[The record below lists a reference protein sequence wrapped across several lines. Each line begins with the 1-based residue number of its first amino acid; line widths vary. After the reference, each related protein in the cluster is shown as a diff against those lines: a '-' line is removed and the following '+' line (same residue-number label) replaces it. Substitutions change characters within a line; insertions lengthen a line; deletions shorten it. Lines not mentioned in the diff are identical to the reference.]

1 MNVVLWVLQVV
12 LAAVFAAAGSMKLA
26 KPRAQV
32 AEALGGWV
40 DEFPAPLLKP
50 LGLVEILAAFGLV
63 LPPAVDTLS
72 DLTPVA
78 ASGLVAVMLGAVVT
92 HARRS
97 EYPNVAANLAL
108 AAMAVTIAWGRFGP
122 HAF

>member
-1 MNVVLWVLQVV
+1 MNIVLWILQIL
-12 LAAVFAAAGSMKLA
+12 LAAVFAAGGSIKLA

-32 AEALGGWV
+32 ADMLGGWV

-50 LGLVEILAAFGLV
+50 LGVVEILAAVGLV
-63 LPPAVDTLS
+63 LPPLVDILAG
-72 DLTPVA
+72 LAAVA
-78 ASGLVAVMLGAVVT
+78 ASGVVVIMIGAVAT

-97 EYPNVAANLAL
+97 EYPNVAVNLAL
-108 AAMAVTIAWGRFGP
+108 AAMAVTVAWGRFGP

>member
-1 MNVVLWVLQVV
+1 MNIVLWALQIL

-32 AEALGGWV
+32 ADLLGGWV

-50 LGLVEILAAFGLV
+50 LGLVEILAAAGLV
-63 LPPAVDTLS
+63 LPPLADILPG
-72 DLTPVA
+72 LAPVA
-78 ASGLVAVMLGAVVT
+78 ASGLVAVMLGAIVT

-97 EYPNVAANLAL
+97 EYPNVATNLAL
-108 AAMAVTIAWGRFGP
+108 AAMAATVAWGRFGP
-122 HAF
+122 HPF

>member
-1 MNVVLWVLQVV
+1 MNVVLWVLQGL
-12 LAAVFAAAGSMKLA
+12 LAAVFTAAGSMKLV

-50 LGLVEILAAFGLV
+50 LGAVEILAAVGLV
-63 LPPAVDTLS
+63 LPPLADTAP

-78 ASGLVAVMLGAVVT
+78 AAGLVAVMLGAVVT

-97 EYPNVAANLAL
+97 EYPNVVANLAL
-108 AAMAVTIAWGRFGP
+108 AAMAVTVAWGRFGP

>member
-1 MNVVLWVLQVV
+1 MNVLLWILQAI
-12 LAAVFAAAGSMKLA
+12 LAAGFAAAGAMKLT

-50 LGLVEILAAFGLV
+50 LGLAEILAAAGLV
-63 LPPAVDTLS
+63 LPPAVDVLP

-78 ASGLVAVMLGAVVT
+78 ASGVVAIMFGAMVT

-97 EYPNVAANLAL
+97 EYPNVAVNLAL
-108 AAMAVTIAWGRFGP
+108 AAMAVTVAWGRFGP

>member
-1 MNVVLWVLQVV
+1 MNVLLWILQGV
-12 LAAVFAAAGSMKLA
+12 LAAVFAAAGSTKLV

-50 LGLVEILAAFGLV
+50 LGALEVLAAVGLV
-63 LPPAVDTLS
+63 LSPLADTAS

-78 ASGLVAVMLGAVVT
+78 ASGLVAIMLGAVVT

-108 AAMAVTIAWGRFGP
+108 AAMAVTVAWGRFGS